1 MKKVFFVF
9 NKMFQCLFIR
19 FLDILFSFIAIVVLL
34 PFMVPIMI
42 LLKLT
47 GEHDI
52 FYVQKRVGRYGKEFN
67 LLKFATMLRN
77 SPDLPGGIFTGEKDP
92 RILPMGK
99 FLRKTKIN
107 ELPQLVNIL
116 IGQMSVVGYRPLM
129 RYSYE
134 KYSDEVKQKIYY
146 MKPGLSGIGSIV
158 FRNEETIIQNINDK
172 EKFYRNIVMPYK
184 GKLESWFV
192 ENISILSYF
201 KIILVTT
208 IIVLKPSSLIWKR
221 IFNNLPVAPKELEIH
236 IT

>member
-1 MKKVFFVF
+1 MKTI
-9 NKMFQCLFIR
+9 NKILIR
-19 FLDILFSFIAIVVLL
+19 FFDILFSSIAIIILL
-34 PFMVPIMI
+34 PFMIPIMVI
-42 LLKLT
+42 LKLT

-77 SPDLPGGIFTGEKDP
+77 SPNLPGGIFTAADDP

-116 IGQMSVVGYRPLM
+116 TGQMSIVGYRPLM

-134 KYSDEVKQKIYY
+134 KYSKETKQKIHYI
-146 MKPGLSGIGSIV
+146 KPGLSGIGSIV
-158 FRNEETIIQNINDK
+158 FRNEEVLIQNIDDK
-172 EKFYRNIVMPYK
+172 ESFYKDVVMPYK

-192 ENISILSYF
+192 ENISLSNYF
-201 KIILVTT
+201 KVIFVTVV
-208 IIVLKPSSLIWKR
+208 IVVKPSTSIWKKM
-221 IFNNLPVAPKELEIH
+221 FKNLPTVSKELEIY